1 MGVLGRT
8 RNGIA
13 RASWETR
20 LAVGAPILVAA
31 LTVPVLFGAFSGAQ
45 EGTAGGGSYGPP
57 VTTVAAV
64 PTTKAPA
71 APTATAKVNPAF
83 TG

>member
-1 MGVLGRT
+1 MGLFART

-20 LAVGAPILVAA
+20 VAVGAPILVAA
-31 LTVPVLFGAFSGAQ
+31 FTVPVVFGAFSEAQ
-45 EGTAGGGSYGPP
+45 EGKVGGGSYGPP

-71 APTATAKVNPAF
+71 APVATAKVNPSF